1 MINFQAKC
9 ALISAHEQIKKLQ
22 THSDERSTEFELIR
36 SEKQKISEDL
46 ESTKMLLSELEN
58 SSKNKE
64 KILLERTKKM
74 ESELSEASAK
84 VQVLEGE
91 KRNLRDEMRRK
102 LDENSLKERNE
113 FGLKLSIAERRATQA
128 ETDLLRLK
136 QQLRVLEEESE
147 IKKRPSIDQRSPSY
161 KVPNFWF

>member
-1 MINFQAKC
+1 MGEYGAYKTRVHSVLKQQKEQRTDPAQLEQAKC

-46 ESTKMLLSELEN
+46 ESTKLLLSDLEN

-74 ESELSEASAK
+74 E
-84 VQVLEGE
+84 
-91 KRNLRDEMRRK
+91 
-102 LDENSLKERNE
+102 
-113 FGLKLSIAERRATQA
+113 
-128 ETDLLRLK
+128 
-136 QQLRVLEEESE
+136 
-147 IKKRPSIDQRSPSY
+147 
-161 KVPNFWF
+161 